1 MTQPT
6 SLDVETILSAT
17 EEVLRRH
24 GPAKATVLDVA
35 QVLGVSHASVYRRF
49 SSKAALRE
57 AVTRRWLR
65 RITDALAPVAGDTRT
80 PPAERLRLWLSRFFI
95 EMRARTGDDPQ
106 LFATYRILTAEHN
119 EAVAD
124 HLADLLGQLRGIIE
138 DGIADGEF
146 TAADPAATAGAVFDA
161 TARFHHP
168 LLAAE
173 WARPGTRDAAEAVSA
188 LVVRGLR
195 GR

>member
-6 SLDVETILSAT
+6 PLDAETILSAT

-80 PPAERLRLWLSRFFI
+80 PPAERLRLWLSRFFA

-138 DGIADGEF
+138 DGITDGEF
-146 TAADPAATAGAVFDA
+146 TAADPATTAEAVFDA

-195 GR
+195 DR

>member
-1 MTQPT
+1 MSQPT
-6 SLDVETILSAT
+6 PLDAETILSAT

-49 SSKAALRE
+49 RSKAALRE

-80 PPAERLRLWLSRFFI
+80 PPAERLHAWLSHFFA
-95 EMRARTGDDPQ
+95 MMCSRTGDDPQ
-106 LFATYRILTAEHN
+106 LFATYRILAAEHN
-119 EAVAD
+119 DAVAD

-138 DGIADGEF
+138 DGTACGDF
-146 TAADPAATAGAVFDA
+146 AAADPAVTTQAVFDA

-173 WARPGTRDAAEAVSA
+173 WARPGARDAAQAVFT
-188 LVVRGLR
+188 LVIEGLR